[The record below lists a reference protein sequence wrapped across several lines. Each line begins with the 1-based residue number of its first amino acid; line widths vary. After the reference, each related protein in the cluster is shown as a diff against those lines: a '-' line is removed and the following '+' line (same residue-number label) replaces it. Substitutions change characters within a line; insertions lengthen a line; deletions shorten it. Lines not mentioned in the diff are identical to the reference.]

1 MIPETTI
8 EVRAGM
14 HPNGEVIFE
23 RLLVCDD
30 PDGGHT
36 LIKSPVFARGV
47 ARGDTIVMNEGGDR
61 GFSVK
66 QRRGNLCVRVYKR
79 EGALDVEENL
89 TIEFEKIGGDLDIA
103 ASNVLV
109 YSVHFGVGF
118 SEIEKLLDAH
128 VKGDDMMWM
137 YANVYNPETGE
148 PLNWWQDLLQV

>member
-1 MIPETTI
+1 MIAEETI
-8 EVRAGM
+8 EVRVGL

-23 RLLVCDD
+23 RLLVCND

-47 ARGDTIVMNEGGDR
+47 ARGDTITLNEGGDKS
-61 GFSVK
+61 FTVK
-66 QRRGNLCVRVYKR
+66 QRRGNLCVRVFKR
-79 EGALDVEENL
+79 GGALSIEENL

-103 ASNVLV
+103 SENVLV

-118 SEIEKLLDAH
+118 SEIEKLLDTH
-128 VKGDDMMWM
+128 VKGQDATWM
-137 YANVYNPETGE
+137 YGNVYDFDTGE